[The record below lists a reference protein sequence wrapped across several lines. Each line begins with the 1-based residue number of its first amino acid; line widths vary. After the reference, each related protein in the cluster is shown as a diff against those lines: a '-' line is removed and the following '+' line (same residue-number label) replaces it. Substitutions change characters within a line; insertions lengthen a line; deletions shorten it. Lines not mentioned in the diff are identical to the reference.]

1 MNMNYSIGFFEQLMV
16 KFCHDLAGPIGAVA
30 NGLELMED
38 LGENVESEIFKLVRQ
53 SSSTVSYRLRYFRMA
68 YGVMGA
74 DDQLIGL
81 GEIKP
86 VVENY
91 YSGEKVQFTWGID
104 SNVSAL
110 PVSAVKLILNLLLV
124 ANGCLLR
131 AGEIVLGLEKHGS
144 DQLVITLTV
153 QGPGVL
159 VPPHYEQVWTDQ
171 ASGSLDQKSVQA
183 LFIKHLAHQYNAKFT
198 YHLLK
203 EGEGDR
209 LTAPT
214 HQFDKSEAVRLQ
226 LTLAAVTE

>member
-1 MNMNYSIGFFEQLMV
+1 MNMNYSLGFFEQLMV

-53 SSSTVSYRLRYFRMA
+53 SSSTVSHRLRYFRMA
-68 YGVMGA
+68 YGVIGA
-74 DDQLIGL
+74 DDQMVGL
-81 GEIKP
+81 GEIRP

-91 YSGEKVQFTWGID
+91 YSGEKLQFTWGID
-104 SNVSAL
+104 PNLSSL

-131 AGEIVLGLEKHGS
+131 AGEIVLGLEKHGG
-144 DQLVITLTV
+144 DQLVITLTI

-159 VPPHYEQVWTDQ
+159 IPPHYAQVWNDQ

-226 LTLAAVTE
+226 LTLAAVAD